1 MSLLNVFDIAGSA
14 MSAQTIRMNV
24 TASNMANV
32 DSVSSSTGQTYR
44 ARHPVFETVYSDMMR
59 DNSISSGVRVAGIIE
74 SQKEL
79 RKEYAPQHP
88 VADEEGYI
96 YFPNVNPIE
105 EMTNMISASRT
116 YQNNVEIINASKQM
130 LMRTLS
136 IGQ

>member
-1 MSLLNVFDIAGSA
+1 MSLLNIFDIAGSA
-14 MSAQTIRMNV
+14 MSAQTVRMNV
-24 TASNMANV
+24 TASNMAN

-44 ARHPVFETVYSDMMR
+44 ARHPVFETVYSDMMG
-59 DNSISSGVRVAGIIE
+59 DNSISRGVRVAGIIE

-79 RKEYAPQHP
+79 RKEYIPEHP
-88 VADEEGYI
+88 AADEDGFV

-136 IGQ
+136 MGQ